1 MTRRAA
7 TLALIALI
15 ALGGVIVPTAG
26 ARQGVITRLDVFVG
40 VDPASSMTQLYF
52 LDALSGL
59 STVVNVESG
68 RAFALLGDYVLYEKE
83 RTGAIMRAN
92 ANGTLQPHPFIQRG
106 VDIAQVRWAVSPDG
120 AGVAWVEV
128 STQGVSSLY
137 VARAD
142 GSDLRQLPVSTPATG
157 QMLLPVAL
165 TNGMTRLVYDAAH
178 PLEPTEGALF
188 EVYHHVST
196 FNLADEQFGPLTGEP
211 LCPCG
216 AAVSPDGRLVARL
229 EGSGGRGPFALHLWE
244 VSANTEI
251 VVPPPT
257 LPYRLAGDLILNERG
272 TLAAYGAATEDGAPY
287 AVIVADVVARRQRLA
302 LSSDTVRYVPLAFVD
317 DDTALMLT
325 DASAGGT
332 FKFDLTTGNLLRV
345 SDKRYLGAIVLSR

>member
-1 MTRRAA
+1 
-7 TLALIALI
+7 
-15 ALGGVIVPTAG
+15 
-26 ARQGVITRLDVFVG
+26 VG
-40 VDPASSMTQLYF
+40 
-52 LDALSGL
+52 
-59 STVVNVESG
+59 
-68 RAFALLGDYVLYEKE
+68 
-83 RTGAIMRAN
+83 
-92 ANGTLQPHPFIQRG
+92 
-106 VDIAQVRWAVSPDG
+106 IAQVRWAAAPDG
-120 AGVAWVEV
+120 AAVAWVEV
-128 STQGVSSLY
+128 NEQGVSSLY

-142 GSDLRQLPVSTPATG
+142 GSERRQLPISTPAAG
-157 QMLLPVAL
+157 QMLWPVAL
-165 TNGMTRLVYDAAH
+165 ANGMTRLVYDAAH
-178 PLEPTEGALF
+178 PLEPNAGALF

-196 FNLADEQFGPLTGEP
+196 FSLADDQFGPLTGEP

-229 EGSGGRGPFALHLWE
+229 EGAEGRGPFALHLWD

-257 LPYRLAGDLILNERG
+257 LPYRLAGDLILNQGG
-272 TLAAYGAATEDGAPY
+272 TLAAYSAATENGAPY
-287 AVIVADVVARRQRLA
+287 ALIVADVVTRRQRLA

-345 SDKRYLGAIVLSR
+345 SDKRYLGAIVVSR